1 MKKKLVASALL
12 IAGLPL
18 LSNAQNT
25 YLQLGEDEYQ
35 LLDRLETKGG
45 RLSDK
50 LFLSGKPVSRA
61 TSVSFIEKAL
71 DSMPLGKIDRY
82 RSTHAIAISSEW
94 RGQQSGEAAFTV
106 LRAKPWFGTFY
117 KTGADFIYV
126 NTKDFFLSVNP
137 VISAQLMRENAKTGG
152 IAASQNLFAS
162 SRGAEIR
169 ARIADRIGVYTYFT
183 DNQEQ
188 PVSYIKDWINK
199 YSAVPGADY
208 YQTPSVKTVDY
219 IQARGYI
226 DFAAVKNHV
235 NVTFGY
241 DKQFIG
247 DGMRSLF
254 LSDFAANST
263 FLKLN
268 TKIWKLNYQ
277 NIYAEIIP
285 QYVRGADRD
294 LPLKYTTT
302 HYLNVNATKWL
313 NVGLFESVVF
323 SKSSYSFGYLNP
335 VIFYRSVERAY
346 GSPHNVNLGLSLKV
360 IPAKN
365 VQLYSQ
371 LFLDEFRSKEL
382 LSNRKWWGNK
392 YGLQLGAKYFDAFTI
407 PNLDLQAEVNIV
419 RPYTYS
425 HADTTENYSHYNQPL
440 AHPLGAGFREF
451 IGVANYRP
459 CNRVLLTGKL
469 MYYRQGIDTGGINFG
484 NNIFSSYNSRPSEYG
499 VNLINGPGGTCKL
512 LSLNGTY
519 KIAERFFFDLGFIY
533 RNYQYDQNFRP
544 TQQSLAAYGG
554 FRLNIARRNYDFL

>member
-1 MKKKLVASALL
+1 MKKNLVAAALL
-12 IAGLPL
+12 SLGFSGIAK
-18 LSNAQNT
+18 AQNT

-35 LLDRLETKGG
+35 LLDRLETKSG

-61 TSVSFIEKAL
+61 TTVTFLEKAL
-71 DSMPLGKIDRY
+71 DSFGAGKVDRY
-82 RSTHAIAISSEW
+82 RATHAIAISNEW
-94 RGQQSGEAAFTV
+94 RNNQSGEEAFTV
-106 LRAKPWFGTFY
+106 LRAKPWLGTFY
-117 KTGADFIYV
+117 KTGADFLYV

-137 VISAQLMRENAKTGG
+137 VISAQLMNENIKTSG
-152 IAASQNLFAS
+152 ASSSQSLFAS

-169 ARIADRIGVYTYFT
+169 ARIANRIGLYTYLT

-188 PVSYIKDWINK
+188 PVSYVKDWINK

-208 YQTPSVKTVDY
+208 YQTPSLKTVDY
-219 IQARGYI
+219 IQARGYL
-226 DFAAVKNHV
+226 DFAAIKNYV

-247 DGMRSLF
+247 DGIRSLF
-254 LSDFAANST
+254 LSDFAASST

-277 NIYAEIIP
+277 NIYSEIVP

-302 HYLNVNATKWL
+302 HYLNINATRWL

-335 VIFYRSVERAY
+335 VIFYRAIERAY

-360 IPAKN
+360 IPMKN

-371 LFLDEFRSKEL
+371 LFLDEFKSSEL
-382 LSNRKWWGNK
+382 FSNRKWWGNK
-392 YGLQLGAKYFDAFTI
+392 YGLQVGGKYFDAFTVS
-407 PNLDLQAEVNIV
+407 NLDIQAEVNIV

-425 HADTTENYSHYNQPL
+425 HSDTTENYSHYNQPL
-440 AHPLGAGFREF
+440 AHPLGAGFFEF
-451 IGVANYRP
+451 TGLVNYRP
-459 CNRVLLTGKL
+459 CNRVLLTGKV
-469 MYYRQGIDTGGINFG
+469 MYYKQGVDTGGPNYG
-484 NNIFSSYNSRPSEYG
+484 SNIFRSYDTRPAEYG
-499 VNLINGPGGTCKL
+499 VKLINGPAATCKL
-512 LSLNGTY
+512 LSVNATY
-519 KIAERFFFDLGFIY
+519 KIAERLFFDLGFIY
-533 RNYQYDQNFRP
+533 RDYQYEQNIRP
-544 TQQSLAAYGG
+544 GQQSLAGYGG
-554 FRLNIARRNYDFL
+554 VRLNIARRTYDFL